1 MLSVEKTLEEAEK
14 LKSLDNSTPTDSEK
28 DNSTPTGSKDEKIVK
43 VGEIP
48 DVQENGTS
56 KEQILQNE
64 GTFIEQTLDEVL
76 LEPQNHC
83 RFIKLYILNV

>member
-1 MLSVEKTLEEAEK
+1 MQSVDEKMEVLNVEKNLEEAEK
-14 LKSLDNSTPTDSEK
+14 LKSLDNSTPTDSENN
-28 DNSTPTGSKDEKIVK
+28 NSTLTGSKDEKIGK
-43 VGEIP
+43 EEEIP

-76 LEPQNHC
+76 
-83 RFIKLYILNV
+83 